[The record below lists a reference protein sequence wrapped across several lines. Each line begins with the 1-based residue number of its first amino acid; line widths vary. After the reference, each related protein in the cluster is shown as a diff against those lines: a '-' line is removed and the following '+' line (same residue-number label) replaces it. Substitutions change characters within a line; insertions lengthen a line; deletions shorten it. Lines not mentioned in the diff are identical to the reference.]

1 MQIPSELRAYE
12 KPTLIVVT
20 NTMKA
25 KLFLA
30 KEREVEEISVIDVT
44 KDLEDESS
52 GREKL
57 IASGAGGNE
66 LSDKKDHITK
76 DHFYHALNEDLMRR
90 LQNNEFEALA
100 FTVPAELEN
109 ELKECLNV
117 QLLKKAIAFVPKN
130 LMNDDLVDIITV
142 VQEIPEE

>member
-30 KEREVEEISVIDVT
+30 KDREVEEISIIDVF
-44 KDLEDESS
+44 KDFKDESS

-76 DHFYHALNEDLMRR
+76 DHFYHALNEDLIHR

-117 QLLKKAIAFVPKN
+117 QLLKKTVAFVPKN